1 MSPIRMMSECAN
13 AEDHFTKSWNFA
25 YNVALLYKM
34 FYNKIDI
41 EITKRSVI
49 GTWKKLSRLREDTG

>member
-1 MSPIRMMSECAN
+1 MMSECTN